1 MNVANHIMI
10 PTKTVGDFSLPVY
23 GLGTWGMGGT
33 FQKSLDDDERC
44 IEAIRR
50 CLDAG
55 VTHID
60 TAEMYGDG
68 HAEELVG
75 QAIRGRSRE
84 QLFIASK
91 ALGHHLRHDD
101 LLAAAERSIERMDC
115 DYIDLYLIH
124 HPSDEIPI
132 KETMRGM
139 AEAVR
144 RGLVRNVGVCNFTV
158 QRFRAA
164 QAASSEKIVCNQV
177 HYSLGVREPEATGL
191 LDYCQQND
199 VTLVAWQPI
208 DRGIYQTA
216 LSPEMRD
223 LTVKYRCTPVQ
234 SALSWLISQKNVVAI
249 SRTMSADH
257 LFENLAGAQIQLEPD
272 DIEILR
278 SSYGKPDSRSDVYPL
293 R

>member
-1 MNVANHIMI
+1 MNVEERIAI
-10 PTKTVGDFSLPVY
+10 PTKTVGGFSLPVY

-33 FQKSLDDDERC
+33 FQKNCDDDERC
-44 IEAIRR
+44 VEAIRR

-75 QAIRGRSRE
+75 EAIRGRPRE

-91 ALGHHLRHDD
+91 ALGHHLGYDD
-101 LLAAAERSIERMDC
+101 LLAAAERSIQRMDC
-115 DYIDLYLIH
+115 DYLDLYLIH
-124 HPSDEIPI
+124 HPSDDIPI
-132 KETMRGM
+132 EETMRGM

-158 QRFRAA
+158 KRFEAA
-164 QAASSEKIVCNQV
+164 QAVSSEKIVCNQV

-199 VTLVAWQPI
+199 VMLVAWQPI

-216 LSPEMRD
+216 PSSEMREVC
-223 LTVKYRCTPVQ
+223 VKYNCTPVQ
-234 SALSWLISQKNVVAI
+234 LALCWLISQKNVVAI

-257 LFENLAGAQIQLEPD
+257 LAENLGGAQIRLEPA
-272 DIEILR
+272 DIESLR
-278 SSYGKPDSRSDVYPL
+278 SAFGNRDSRSDVYPL